1 MSKFTKLLCG
11 ATVLLMTSAAFA
23 TPVTNSTG
31 INGATSTI
39 TFSEVKLQPW
49 DIVTD
54 EYAHYG
60 ATFSPFAVFR
70 PEDGYYPTDYIGN
83 FNGHAGATASPL
95 VISFNTAVTGAAF
108 DYISN
113 PGTTLFEALLNGNV
127 VQSFSAQ
134 TDSTIGTYYGF
145 DAITFDSIRVT
156 APGNNAFEMDNLQ
169 LRAVPEPGTL
179 LLMGAGLFGILS
191 RKRRSA

>member
-1 MSKFTKLLCG
+1 MSKFTKLLYG
-11 ATVLLMTSAAFA
+11 AAILLTTSAAFA

-31 INGATSTI
+31 INGATSII
-39 TFSEVKLQPW
+39 TFSEVKLNTW

-54 EYAHYG
+54 EYAGYG

-83 FNGHAGATASPL
+83 FNGHSGATASPF

-134 TDSTIGTYYGF
+134 TSTSIGNYYGF

-156 APGNNAFEMDNLQ
+156 APDNRAFELDNLQ

-179 LLMGAGLFGILS
+179 LLMGAGLFGLLS